1 MVSFANLFIYIIKS
15 YAKYHFLNDKKRKKT
30 KTKIKKEQHA
40 VYIVAK

>member
-1 MVSFANLFIYIIKS
+1 MIK
-15 YAKYHFLNDKKRKKT
+15 KEKKT